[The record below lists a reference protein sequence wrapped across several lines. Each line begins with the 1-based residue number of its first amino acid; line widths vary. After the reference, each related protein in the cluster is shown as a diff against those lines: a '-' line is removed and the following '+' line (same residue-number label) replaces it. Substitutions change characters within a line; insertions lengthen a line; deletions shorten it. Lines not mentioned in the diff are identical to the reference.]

1 MERQPLNSR
10 GEITVGQSLPL
21 ERLDAFL
28 RTQFPGVSRGTIQRL
43 LAEGHIRVNGR
54 QAKPSHHPRAG
65 EVVSVSWPAA
75 EPPQARPED
84 IPLDILY
91 EDDDLLALNKPA
103 GLVVHPAAGHATH
116 TLVNALLHHCAGHL
130 SGIGGVARPG
140 IVHRLDKDTSGCL
153 VVAKNDAAHLH
164 LSGQFAAREVEKTY
178 EAILCG
184 QCPGPGGEI
193 DAPISRHRLDR
204 KRMAAGA
211 GRPARTTFRVLERL
225 RGATR
230 VEVDLHTGRTHQI
243 RVHFQHLGFPLV
255 GDSVYGRR
263 HNARLRQTTG
273 WSAPR
278 QMLHARKLALTHP
291 RTGRRL
297 VFEAPIP
304 EDFTVI
310 LQRLRLL
317 LPMKQRG
324 GSV

>member
-1 MERQPLNSR
+1 LNSPS
-10 GEITVGQSLPL
+10 EITVGQALPL

-54 QAKPSHHPRAG
+54 TAKPSHHPRAG

-75 EPPQARPED
+75 QPAGAQPED
-84 IPLDILY
+84 IPLEILY

-103 GLVVHPAAGHATH
+103 GLVVHPAAGHAEH
-116 TLVNALLHHCAGHL
+116 TLVNALLYHCAGHL

-140 IVHRLDKDTSGCL
+140 IIHRLDKETSGCL
-153 VVAKNDAAHLH
+153 VVAKNDAAHLS

-178 EAILCG
+178 EAIVCG
-184 QCPGPGGEI
+184 QWPGAGGEI
-193 DAPISRHRLDR
+193 DIPISRHRVDR

-211 GRPARTTFRVLERL
+211 GRPARTTFRVLELL

-243 RVHFQHLGFPLV
+243 RVHFQHLGYPVV
-255 GDSVYGRR
+255 GDLVYGRR
-263 HNARLRQTTG
+263 PNARLRETTG
-273 WSAPR
+273 CGAPR
-278 QMLHARKLALTHP
+278 QMLHARTLALTHP

-304 EDFTVI
+304 ADFS
-310 LQRLRLL
+310 LMSQLLRLPL
-317 LPMKQRG
+317 
-324 GSV
+324 S